1 MCHRLLS
8 AVDNVTSAIPV
19 VLGEK
24 PIVIIQNTFAVSAQ
38 VVEAD
43 QFEDNSGQTLSV
55 NAGSGENISLS
66 FNNSA
71 DGIQQTASISL
82 PSNLFRRLTG
92 NSTHLV
98 YSLFVNDALLLRRN
112 KNNLEVGSVI
122 ISAGIVGVDRVENLT
137 NPPVNIQFTKNPVR
151 HCIYLFS
158 ILYIYIYLVCRE

>member
-1 MCHRLLS
+1 M
-8 AVDNVTSAIPV
+8 TSAIPV

-38 VVEAD
+38 EVEAD
-43 QFEDNSGQTLSV
+43 QFEEQTLSV

-82 PSNLFRRLTG
+82 PSNLFRRSTG

-122 ISAGIVGVDRVENLT
+122 ISAGIAGVDRVENLT

-151 HCIYLFS
+151 DCIYLFS
-158 ILYIYIYLVCRE
+158 ILYYI